1 MHEGLLILKKPGEA
15 ANAAIVKDQF
25 MLCNK
30 TVVKMINTFFTSSAQ
45 DEVNEISEAE
55 VMRYPAF

>member
-1 MHEGLLILKKPGEA
+1 MHEGLLILKKPCEA
-15 ANAAIVKDQF
+15 AKAAEVKDQF

-30 TVVKMINTFFTSSAQ
+30 TVVKMINTYLTSSVQ
-45 DEVNEISEAE
+45 DKGKEISEAE